1 MKKEKFTAIIL
12 ARGGSKGIK
21 NKNLVKI
28 NNKPLIYWS
37 IKVCLNSRLINSVWV
52 SSDNIKILNYSKKCG
67 AKIILRPKKYAK
79 DNATSEI
86 AWLHAVKFLNKQN
99 IMPINLVGVQPTSP
113 IRKKNDIDNACKK
126 FIKNSCDSLFSA
138 SVILDRFTW
147 KKKNNKLISNYNY
160 SRRPRRQDIGKKYL
174 ENGSFYIFNKNKFIK
189 KKCRL
194 FGKISCHL
202 MSKINSFQIDDN
214 DDIKIVNSL
223 KNFF

>member
-28 NNKPLIYWS
+28 NKKPLIYWS
-37 IKVCLNSRLINSVWV
+37 IKACLNSRLINSVWV

-79 DNATSEI
+79 DNSTSEI
-86 AWLHAVKFLNKQN
+86 AWLHAIKFLNKQN
-99 IMPINLVGVQPTSP
+99 IIPINLVGVQPTSP

-126 FIKNSCDSLFSA
+126 FLENSCDSLFSA
-138 SVILDRFTW
+138 TAILDRFTW

-160 SRRPRRQDIGKKYL
+160 SRRPRRQDISKKYL

-194 FGKISCHL
+194 FGKISFHL